1 MNILK
6 YFKQPN
12 GIIKNS
18 ERWKYNIAEVIKSM
32 FYSAL
37 IIAISACVV
46 TAFLYALLT
55 PDY

>member
-6 YFKQPN
+6 YFKQPK

-18 ERWKYNIAEVIKSM
+18 ERWKYNIAEILKSM
-32 FYSAL
+32 FYACL
-37 IIAISACVV
+37 IIALSAGAV
-46 TAFLYALLT
+46 TVFMYALLT

>member
-6 YFKQPN
+6 YFKKPQ
-12 GIIKNS
+12 GIIKNN

-37 IIAISACVV
+37 IIAISACAV

>member
-6 YFKQPN
+6 YFKKPK